1 MDDEESGHAQIKI
14 STESPLMTCGPQPS
28 VRIKD
33 TELPSNVAKIG
44 TEEDGKD

>member
-28 VRIKD
+28 VRTKD
-33 TELPSNVAKIG
+33 TELPSNVAKVG
-44 TEEDGKD
+44 TEEDGKG